1 VINATVVSLL
11 ERQNWDPA
19 ALTAE
24 ALEWPV
30 RNQHSLPVRVL
41 ASSLLPGAWVEQDV
55 PVITPGS
62 LDPVGGGVRKRSRKY
77 RGAAFQVG
85 GGERNL
91 QPGDLLVPM
100 NPDLPLLL
108 LRPEHVGS
116 LVSSAFLALR
126 PREGLALWIWGV
138 MTSRTGREFRS
149 HLAVGSVGRST
160 SKAALLELEIP
171 VPPLAEVG
179 VTDQRL
185 LAIENGTHRE
195 EEEGGGTWWRTV
207 DLTQGEW
214 SIALATPDS
223 DALDVGIPLGD
234 LCGEI
239 NRGRPVSREE
249 YREEPEPGYVALTDI
264 AVLGGKPARR
274 WVPLEPRTAVIAHP
288 GDVFVAAVG
297 ARPHAVVATETTA
310 VDRNVFVLR
319 LRDPQR
325 GPAVAHYLNG
335 QTGYGLR
342 QVLLTGDFIPGMKK
356 DNLARLPVPPE
367 ALDYARAAEPL
378 APLDVQLEQ
387 ALWG

>member
-1 VINATVVSLL
+1 VINTTVVSLL

-24 ALEWPV
+24 ALEWPG
-30 RNQHSLPVRVL
+30 RSQHTLPVRDL
-41 ASSLLPGAWVEQDV
+41 TRSLFPDVWVEQDV

-62 LDPVGGGVRKRSRKY
+62 LDPVAGGVRKRSRKY

-85 GGERNL
+85 GVERGL

-100 NPDLPLLL
+100 NPDVPLLL

-126 PREGLALWIWGV
+126 PSEGLGLWIWGV
-138 MTSRTGREFRS
+138 LTSRTGREFRS
-149 HLAVGSVGRST
+149 HLAVGAVGRST

-171 VPPLAEVG
+171 VPPLAEAG
-179 VTDQRL
+179 VTYQQL
-185 LAIENGTHRE
+185 LAIEHGTHRE

-207 DLTQGEW
+207 DLAQCEW
-214 SIALATPDS
+214 SIALATPDP
-223 DALDVGIPLGD
+223 DVLDVGIPLGD

-239 NRGRPVSREE
+239 SRGRPVPQEE
-249 YREEPEPGYVALTDI
+249 YREKPELGYVALTDI
-264 AVLGGKPARR
+264 AVLGGKPVRR
-274 WVPLEPRTAVIAHP
+274 WVPLEPRTPVIAQP

-319 LRDPQR
+319 LRDRQR
-325 GPAVAHYLNG
+325 GPAIAHYLNG

-342 QVLLTGDFIPGMKK
+342 QVLLTGDFIPGMRK
-356 DNLARLPVPPE
+356 DNLARLPVPRE
-367 ALDYARAAEPL
+367 ALEYTGTVEPL
-378 APLDVQLEQ
+378 VPLDMQLEQ